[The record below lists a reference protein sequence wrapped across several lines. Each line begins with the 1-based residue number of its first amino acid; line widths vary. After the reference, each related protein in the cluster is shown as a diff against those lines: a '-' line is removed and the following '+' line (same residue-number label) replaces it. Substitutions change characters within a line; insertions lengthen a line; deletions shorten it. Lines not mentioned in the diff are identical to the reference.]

1 MKILAF
7 AASNSQKSI
16 NKQLILYATKII
28 STNDIEILDINDYEI
43 PIYSPEREQQ
53 FLKNGNP
60 PEKAQQFYNKISN
73 ADALIISFAE
83 HNGSYTAAYKNLF
96 DWASRINPKV
106 YQNKDTIMLA
116 TSPGAK
122 GASSV
127 LQSAVDS
134 APYFAAN
141 VKASLSIPNFYQVFD
156 SETNKLTDN
165 ELNSQLISVLNK
177 LQD

>member
-1 MKILAF
+1 
-7 AASNSQKSI
+7 
-16 NKQLILYATKII
+16 
-28 STNDIEILDINDYEI
+28 
-43 PIYSPEREQQ
+43 
-53 FLKNGNP
+53 
-60 PEKAQQFYNKISN
+60 
-73 ADALIISFAE
+73 
-83 HNGSYTAAYKNLF
+83 
-96 DWASRINPKV
+96 
-106 YQNKDTIMLA
+106 MLA